1 MRRNKSRKR
10 RPGVIL
16 MVVLAMLALLAL
28 VGLTFVLVAD
38 TASPPVRPFRE
49 EAVALARDTREAAA
63 LVRSDLLDSLSGE
76 VDFSASRAALA
87 ELARKAEE
95 FKARI
100 RAASDVSD
108 DPAARRHLEKL
119 CGTLEELV
127 ATLDLLNRLI
137 GEIER
142 LPQVGGE

>member
-10 RPGVIL
+10 RSGIIL

-49 EAVALARDTREAAA
+49 EAVALASDTREAAA
-63 LVRSDLLDSLSGE
+63 IVRTDLLDSLSGE

-87 ELARKAEE
+87 EVASRAEE
-95 FKARI
+95 FKARV
-100 RAASDVSD
+100 REASDASD
-108 DPAARRHLEKL
+108 DPAPRRHLKKL
-119 CGTLEELV
+119 CGTLEEL
-127 ATLDLLNRLI
+127 AETFDLLHRLI
-137 GEIER
+137 LEIER
-142 LPQVGGE
+142 MP

>member
-1 MRRNKSRKR
+1 MRRNKSRNR
-10 RPGVIL
+10 RSGVIL
-16 MVVLAMLALLAL
+16 IVVLAMLTLLAL

-38 TASPPVRPFRE
+38 TASPAVRPFRE
-49 EAVALARDTREAAA
+49 EAVALAGDTREAAA

-87 ELARKAEE
+87 ELARRAAE
-95 FKARI
+95 FKARV
-100 RAASDVSD
+100 RAASDAPD
-108 DPAARRHLEKL
+108 DPATRRHLKKL

-137 GEIER
+137 LEIER
-142 LPQVGGE
+142 LGD